1 MGRVR
6 PDLVV
11 SLDHVRGQRGGE
23 QLTALSPPGAARG
36 GAPHTPAGIL
46 CPAGRCR
53 PSPRTE
59 GTHEIQGKGP
69 PTTHFQ
75 SDTGLGAK
83 VVGICLSIITP
94 QVILS
99 AAREGKLP
107 CDLSTSLSPGESLMG

>member
-1 MGRVR
+1 M
-6 PDLVV
+6 
-11 SLDHVRGQRGGE
+11 GGE

-36 GAPHTPAGIL
+36 GAPHTPAGIPH
-46 CPAGRCR
+46 PAGRCR

-59 GTHEIQGKGP
+59 GTHEIQRKGP

-83 VVGICLSIITP
+83 VVGICLSVITP

-99 AAREGKLP
+99 AARVGKLP
-107 CDLSTSLSPGESLMG
+107 CDLSTSLSPGEGLMG